1 MSQGIS
7 DLFGARL
14 KVINVGLAVFAE
26 SLCEQGIEVAQ
37 VDWRPPA
44 GGDMELIAL
53 LDKLA
58 GGARGRQEDTDGQE
72 HQG

>member
-1 MSQGIS
+1 VSQGIS
-7 DLFGARL
+7 SLFEARL
-14 KVINVGLAVFAE
+14 KVISIGLAVFAE

-53 LDKLA
+53 LDELA
-58 GGARGRQEDTDGQE
+58 GGVKGRQEDTDGQE